1 MQYVRNKRDQYK
13 LTQLPKQQK
22 QSCFFILFTKQRQ
35 SARAIKRSSKCETR
49 NWSVPIAPVKSPQ
62 APLERLHTFLFYLSF
77 YVLKPVLTEIDWI

>member
-35 SARAIKRSSKCETR
+35 CARAIKRNPKCKTR
-49 NWSVPIAPVKSPQ
+49 NWRVRIAPVKSPQ
-62 APLERLHTFLFYLSF
+62 APLEGLHICLFYLSF
-77 YVLKPVLTEIDWI
+77 YVLKPILTEIDWI